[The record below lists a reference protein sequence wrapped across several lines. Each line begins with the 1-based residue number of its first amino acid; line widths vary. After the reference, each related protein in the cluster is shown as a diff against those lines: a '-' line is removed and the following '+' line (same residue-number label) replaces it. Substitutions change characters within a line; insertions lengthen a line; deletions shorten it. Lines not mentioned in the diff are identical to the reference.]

1 MRLWQ
6 RGEERMK
13 RMKWYVLALFLLV
26 GVVWSAHAQQVDSK
40 LVGTWVTDDGPC
52 SPCTLTIDAN
62 GAVGFTQAGDAV
74 QVVFSQIVPGPG
86 INLTFPIGGKAELS
100 LSKSNML
107 IGFYQRPQRTEAYAI
122 VAFRKQ

>member
-1 MRLWQ
+1 MQ
-6 RGEERMK
+6 
-13 RMKWYVLALFLLV
+13 RMKWYVLALFLLI
-26 GVVWSAHAQQVDSK
+26 GCAWSAHAQQAQPVDSK

-62 GAVGFTQAGDAV
+62 GAVGFTQVGDAI
-74 QVVFSQIVPGPG
+74 QVVFSQIVEGPG
-86 INLTFPIGGKAELS
+86 INLVFPLGGKAELS

-107 IGFYQRPQRTEAYAI
+107 VGFYQRPQRMEAYAI